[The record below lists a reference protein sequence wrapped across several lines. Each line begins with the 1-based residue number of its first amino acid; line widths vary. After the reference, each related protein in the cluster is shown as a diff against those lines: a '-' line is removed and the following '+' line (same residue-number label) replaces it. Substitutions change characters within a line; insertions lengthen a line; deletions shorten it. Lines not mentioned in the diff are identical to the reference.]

1 MTVAPRYAAYAD
13 AADTGLDAPV
23 ELPGGLPATP
33 RAPAAAQA
41 TRAASAESLQPG
53 RPWPRGRGPAGRR
66 RQLGAAAWRR
76 GRSKRRRRR
85 AGACERGPREPRR
98 RGLREAS
105 RGAAARE
112 RAAVPGAPGR
122 RGASVCGPPAVRR
135 RGRRHLRRRRRRH
148 VPRGRCAAGPAPALL
163 RAVPGAAAPPRG
175 APLARCQPQ
184 AQQGCP
190 VLAQRAG
197 VGVQHRRWAAAGRA
211 ARPGWLPK
219 SGLTRCQALGLVRE
233 REGRRVLTPR
243 SDM

>member
-53 RPWPRGRGPAGRR
+53 HAAVAPR
-66 RQLGAAAWRR
+66 AAA
-76 GRSKRRRRR
+76 GSSGQLLGRR

-98 RGLREAS
+98 RGLREAG